1 MSSTNLADKKSILS
15 VKIAGTGWY
24 LPENRVTNADLA
36 AKLGIS
42 ADWITRAAGVQ
53 ERRYVTT
60 ETTLS
65 MATSAAHMALEAAGL
80 GVEDIN
86 AIVFASSAPQQIIPC
101 TAAFLQQALH
111 APEGMSACFDLNA
124 TCLSFLF
131 ALHTVAHL
139 VASGAYHTVLLCS
152 SELASRSLNLA
163 ERESTVL
170 FGDAAAAAIITR
182 NQVDE
187 ESMLWH
193 AQFETYSSGAELTQV
208 SGGGTLHHPNDPT
221 TTPEMN
227 MFQMQGP
234 AVFKYAS
241 RLTEPFLARFF
252 SALGWERSQID
263 AIVPHQAS
271 RHGIELL
278 TRRLGFTHEQVV
290 NNLAQRGNCVSASIP
305 LALEEAVHSGRI
317 RRGDR
322 IMLVGSGAGL
332 TLGAVALTF

>member
-1 MSSTNLADKKSILS
+1 M
-15 VKIAGTGWY
+15 KIAGTGWY
-24 LPENRVTNADLA
+24 LPENRVTNAHLA

-42 ADWITRAAGVQ
+42 ADWIARATGVQ

-60 ETTLS
+60 ETTLA
-65 MATSAAHMALEAAGL
+65 MATSAAHMALEAAAL
-80 GVEDIN
+80 GVEDID
-86 AIVFASSAPQQIIPC
+86 AIVFASSAPQQTIPC

-111 APEGMSACFDLNA
+111 APEGASACFDLNA

-182 NQVDE
+182 NPVDE
-187 ESMLWH
+187 ECTLWH

-227 MFQMQGP
+227 MFHMQGP
-234 AVFKYAS
+234 AVFKHAS

-252 SALGWERSQID
+252 SALGWERSQVD

-278 TRRLGFTHEQVV
+278 TRRLGFTHEQVI

-305 LALEEAVHSGRI
+305 LALAEAVHSGRI
-317 RRGDR
+317 RRGNR